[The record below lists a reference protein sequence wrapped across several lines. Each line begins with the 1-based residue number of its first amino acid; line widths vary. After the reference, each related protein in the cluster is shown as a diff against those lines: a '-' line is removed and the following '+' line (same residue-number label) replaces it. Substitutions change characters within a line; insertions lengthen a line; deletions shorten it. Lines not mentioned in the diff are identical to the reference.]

1 MAALSRLLTVNSGF
15 ACYLYSIDGVSLLP
29 ALLTCTYSIFIFSV
43 KNNTKS
49 IWKLIYIKSIIFA
62 LSLILLD
69 KRKRLEGKQFIL
81 CPKKTE
87 AGRKCGERKKKR
99 RPNEIIKVQRL
110 RGLLAHSRRSNNVS
124 PLSSL
129 LPSIPSC

>member
-29 ALLTCTYSIFIFSV
+29 ALLTCTYSIFIFST

-49 IWKLIYIKSIIFA
+49 IWKLMYMKSIIFA
-62 LSLILLD
+62 PSLILSD
-69 KRKRLEGKQFIL
+69 KRKRSEGKKFTL

-99 RPNEIIKVQRL
+99 PNEIIKVQHLTR
-110 RGLLAHSRRSNNVS
+110 LLAHSRRSISDS
-124 PLSSL
+124 PLSFLRSC
-129 LPSIPSC
+129 IPSC